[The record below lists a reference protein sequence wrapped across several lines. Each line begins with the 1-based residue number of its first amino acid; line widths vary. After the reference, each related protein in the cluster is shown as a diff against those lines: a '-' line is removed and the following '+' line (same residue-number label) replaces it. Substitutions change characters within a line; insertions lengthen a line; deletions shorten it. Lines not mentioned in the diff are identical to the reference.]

1 MCKAMEDMRNE
12 AMEKGMQKGMNL
24 FGRLA
29 AVLVSTGRAQDIE
42 RVAEDPKYRD
52 QLIREFNLA

>member
-12 AMEKGMQKGMNL
+12 AIEKGMEKGMNL

-29 AVLVSTGRAQDIE
+29 AMLVSTGRAQDIE
-42 RVAEDPKYRD
+42 RVAEDPQYRD
-52 QLIREFNLA
+52 QLIKEFAL